1 MLDRVLR
8 DNYKYV
14 QCCLLCLIDGILE
27 IVPTVFQTVAEEL
40 NILIAGGTV
49 PKYVQ
54 SDFDKMISI
63 EQFQAL
69 QRGGNLL
76 YIQVIL
82 DLQTN

>member
-40 NILIAGGTV
+40 SILIAGGV
-49 PKYVQ
+49 MPKHQ
-54 SDFDKMISI
+54 PSDFDKMINP
-63 EQFQAL
+63 EQL
-69 QRGGNLL
+69 VSL
-76 YIQVIL
+76 
-82 DLQTN
+82 

>member
-40 NILIAGGTV
+40 SILIGGGTL
-49 PKYVQ
+49 PKHQ
-54 SDFDKMISI
+54 PSDFDKMISP
-63 EQFQAL
+63 EQLTAL
-69 QRGGNLL
+69 QKGGNLFF
-76 YIQVIL
+76 IQVIL